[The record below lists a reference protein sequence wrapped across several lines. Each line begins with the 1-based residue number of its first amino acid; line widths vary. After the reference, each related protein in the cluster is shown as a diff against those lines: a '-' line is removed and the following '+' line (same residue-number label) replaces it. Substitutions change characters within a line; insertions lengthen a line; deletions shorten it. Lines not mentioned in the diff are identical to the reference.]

1 MNNMVLTIEN
11 YKKIVGQSIYFK
23 WVPKSKGWVV
33 KDIRETD
40 TIYEIFLKTDDPTLG
55 MTFTIPV
62 ELERYPYY
70 CPYTFM
76 VKYRMQVETV
86 HKQSA
91 SKGYAKEAYR
101 TMDQMLEILAVVLHD
116 MMKK

>member
-1 MNNMVLTIEN
+1 MVLTIEN
-11 YKKIVGQSIYFK
+11 YKKIVGQSIYSK
-23 WVPKSKGWVV
+23 WVPQSKGWVV

-55 MTFTIPV
+55 MTFIIPV

-70 CPYTFM
+70 CPYTYL
-76 VKYRMQVETV
+76 VKYWMKAETV
-86 HKQSA
+86 NKQ
-91 SKGYAKEAYR
+91 KVRHRGYTKEAYR

>member
-1 MNNMVLTIEN
+1 MVLTIEN
-11 YKKIVGQSIYFK
+11 YKKIVGQSIYSK
-23 WVPKSKGWVV
+23 WVPQSKGWVV

-55 MTFTIPV
+55 MTFIIPV

-70 CPYTFM
+70 CPYTYL
-76 VKYRMQVETV
+76 VKYWMKAETV
-86 HKQSA
+86 NKQ
-91 SKGYAKEAYR
+91 KVRHRGYTKEAYR
-101 TMDQMLEILAVVLHD
+101 TMDQMLKILAVVLHD

>member
-11 YKKIVGQSIYFK
+11 YKKIVGQSIYSK
-23 WVPKSKGWVV
+23 WVPQSKGWEV
-33 KDIRETD
+33 KDMRETD
-40 TIYEIFLKTDDPTLG
+40 HLYEIELVTYDPTLG
-55 MTFTIPV
+55 MKFIIPI
-62 ELERYPYY
+62 ELGRYPHY
-70 CPYTFM
+70 CPYTYL
-76 VKYRMQVETV
+76 VKYWMQVETV

-101 TMDQMLEILAVVLHD
+101 TMDQMLKILAVVLHD